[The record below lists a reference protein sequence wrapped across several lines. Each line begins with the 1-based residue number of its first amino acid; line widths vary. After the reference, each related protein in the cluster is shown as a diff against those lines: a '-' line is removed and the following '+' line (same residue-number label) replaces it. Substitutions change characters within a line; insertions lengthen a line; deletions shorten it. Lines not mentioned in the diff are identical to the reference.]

1 MTASRWLSL
10 AVMFIA
16 LVAVVRH
23 HAQYL
28 RRLRPTSFGAFL
40 ETAGWIA
47 VTLVA
52 AAGYWG
58 GFESRGTRIIEI
70 AAAAVGIVF
79 IAAGSYFR

>member
-1 MTASRWLSL
+1 MTPNRWLSL
-10 AVMFIA
+10 AVAFAA
-16 LVAVVRH
+16 LVVVVRQ

-40 ETAGWIA
+40 ETGGWIV

-70 AAAAVGIVF
+70 AAGAAGIVF